1 MLMGRQRQQQGK
13 RADFLHPVLEG
24 KSEERMYDLG
34 ESDWTR
40 HTSSH
45 KGKAARPREPQATQY
60 GVSSTVGH
68 YFRSF
73 KQFY

>member
-13 RADFLHPVLEG
+13 RADLLHPVLEG
-24 KSEERMYDLG
+24 KSEECMQDLG
-34 ESDWTR
+34 ESDQRR

-45 KGKAARPREPQATQY
+45 KGKEVRSREPQATQH

-68 YFRSF
+68 DLRSF